1 MKKIIKKLAAWTALV
16 GLMIGITACGKAD
29 AVKDDLYTYLNEMAE
44 IQDLQKEAISEYNS
58 YVTSE
63 EADSQQLLTALN
75 SSIIPK
81 YESYLAEL
89 NAVTPATEDVQ
100 NVKAVCVDGANKQ
113 MDALRKVAEAITA
126 CDTDILNEADKLIV
140 EAETIFADYES
151 QLNVLANEHEITLT
165 NGGSDAIQENNSEDG
180 VEAE

>member
-1 MKKIIKKLAAWTALV
+1 MKKIIKKLTAWTALV

-44 IQDLQKEAISEYNS
+44 IQDLQKEAINEYNS

-63 EADSQQLLTALN
+63 EADSQQLLAALN

-81 YESYLAEL
+81 YENYLTEL
-89 NAVTPATEDVQ
+89 NAVAPTTEDVQ
-100 NVKAVCVDGANKQ
+100 NVKAVCVNGANKQ
-113 MDALRKVAEAITA
+113 MEALKKVAEAITA

-165 NGGSDAIQENNSEDG
+165 NGGSDAIQENNSEEG